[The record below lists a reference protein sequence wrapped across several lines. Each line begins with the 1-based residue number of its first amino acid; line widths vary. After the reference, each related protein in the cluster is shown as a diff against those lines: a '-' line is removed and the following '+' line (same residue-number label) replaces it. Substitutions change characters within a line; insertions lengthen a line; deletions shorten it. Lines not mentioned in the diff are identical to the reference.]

1 MLKLKQAEF
10 DLIKCQSAK
19 MEIELRILKLQ
30 EDIERNKKHLEL
42 QEEIEKKHLDKIK
55 ELKGE

>member
-1 MLKLKQAEF
+1 MLELKQAEF

-19 MEIELRILKLQ
+19 MEIELRILKLE
-30 EDIERNKKHLEL
+30 EDIKRNRKHLEL
-42 QEEIEKKHLDKIK
+42 QNELEKKHKDKIK